1 MTIVRL
7 RRTFICFALPL
18 LAVGCIITDG
28 GGNDNNNGNDN
39 SGGGGGANSITVRV
53 INTTSVTLD
62 PEIYLTGDAITDP
75 TQLFSAERKFT
86 SFGVGGRGL
95 LADFDS
101 DSFTLACGSVRVI
114 GTRGGSFGDD
124 LNNPDGAGQQRI
136 LAQDAGF
143 VCGDVITLT
152 FSRSSGE
159 FTTSVTVSR

>member
-1 MTIVRL
+1 MSIVRS
-7 RRTFICFALPL
+7 RRACLWFAWPI
-18 LAVGCIITDG
+18 LAAGCIITDG
-28 GGNDNNNGNDN
+28 GGDDNNNDN
-39 SGGGGGANSITVRV
+39 GGGGGGANSITIRL

-62 PEIYLTGDAITDP
+62 PEIYLTTDAITDP
-75 TQLFSAERKFT
+75 DQLFTADRKYT

-101 DSFTLACGSVRVI
+101 DSFTLACTAVRVI
-114 GTRGGSFGDD
+114 GTRGGLFGDD

-152 FSRSSGE
+152 YSRSGGE
-159 FTTSVTVSR
+159 YTTSISVSR